1 MSDMADDFKA
11 LQEINREQRMAT
23 EPKRVEYAIKKLQ
36 EIGFNVGETQFC
48 YIQKDDQLLV
58 IKTHVGQIDFWPYS
72 GWFCGRQPLGKIKG
86 RGIKNLIDALV
97 KLKEWKKVVRT
108 GSIDVSGMKG

>member
-11 LQEINREQRMAT
+11 LQEFNHEQRMAT
-23 EPKRVEYAIKKLQ
+23 EPKRITYAIQQLEK
-36 EIGFNVGETQFC
+36 IGFKLGATVMC
-48 YIQKDDQLLV
+48 YINDGQCII

-86 RGIKNLIDALV
+86 RGIKNLISALV
-97 KLKEWKKVVRT
+97 KLKEWKMEVRT
-108 GSIDVSGMKG
+108 GSIDVSGMK